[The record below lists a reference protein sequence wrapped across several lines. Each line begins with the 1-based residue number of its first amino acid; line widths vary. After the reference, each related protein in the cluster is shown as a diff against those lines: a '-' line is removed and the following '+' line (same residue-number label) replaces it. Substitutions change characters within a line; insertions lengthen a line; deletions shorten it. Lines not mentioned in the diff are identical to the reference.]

1 MLHPSL
7 LPSPL
12 AIGPQHLEKLT
23 VQSAMGSRHDPRH
36 YCRQLAS
43 TDVWETTL
51 MQPPDDRCSQLA
63 HEPWYQL
70 GIGKASADLFVELL
84 DDLGRR
90 GFSCGR
96 ARTDR

>member
-1 MLHPSL
+1 MVHPSL

-63 HEPWYQL
+63 RP
-70 GIGKASADLFVELL
+70 ANADRRPAGPPTEV
-84 DDLGRR
+84 DLPRR
-90 GFSCGR
+90 RSEWHGSF
-96 ARTDR
+96 

>member
-51 MQPPDDRCSQLA
+51 MQPT
-63 HEPWYQL
+63 
-70 GIGKASADLFVELL
+70 G
-84 DDLGRR
+84 
-90 GFSCGR
+90 
-96 ARTDR
+96 